1 MSSINA
7 IVLWETGAG
16 KSTFFNSI
24 TKNYGNEHDKL
35 LNTSIDTDGCIKCM
49 YPVNFFYNGTLFCFF
64 LI

>member
-49 YPVNFFYNGTLFCFF
+49 
-64 LI
+64 